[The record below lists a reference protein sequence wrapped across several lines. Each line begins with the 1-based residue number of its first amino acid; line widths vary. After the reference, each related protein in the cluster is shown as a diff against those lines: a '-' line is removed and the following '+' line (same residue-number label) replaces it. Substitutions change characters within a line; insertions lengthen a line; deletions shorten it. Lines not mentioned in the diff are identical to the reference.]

1 MNIWTQIYD
10 PLHNPVLST
19 AAAALPALVL
29 LACIGIFRIRVH
41 LAAGAGLVIALLIA
55 TVIYRMPAETALASG
70 FYGAAFGLFPIGW
83 IILNIVFLYQLTVK
97 RGHFEVLRGS
107 LVAIAPDPRIQ
118 VILVAFAFGAF
129 LEGMAGFG
137 APIAITAALLLQ
149 FGFSPLQAASLAL
162 IGNTAPVAFGSL
174 GIPITTLEQVT
185 GIDGRLISS
194 IVGRQLPFF
203 SLILPFWLVAAFS
216 GWRGLRGIWPVA
228 LVAGLSFAIPQFL
241 VSNFHGPWLVDIVA
255 GVTSMFATVVFI
267 RFWKPGSRW
276 EVSGREAAEE
286 PVRENPVA
294 PASYSRG
301 EAFQAWLPWI
311 ILTLF
316 IFVWGTPQCGKFFDG
331 LFAMKFSVPYLD
343 GLVQR
348 VPPIVSPGAAP
359 ETANFKFNM
368 LSASGT
374 GILLAAILSGACM
387 RFSLREMFEVYA
399 RTAWQLRLSLL
410 TIAIMLAL
418 GHVTK
423 FSGSDA
429 TVGLA
434 LAHTGSLYPFFGT
447 LLGWI
452 GVAVTGSDTSSN
464 VLFGSLQKITAQQVG
479 IDPALMC
486 AANTSGGVMGKMV
499 AAQSIVVA
507 STATNWYGHEGDII
521 RRVFLHS
528 VVLVSLMGGLVYLQ
542 AYVYPFT
549 RMVEI
554 VGGRQ

>member
-1 MNIWTQIYD
+1 MNVWTQIYD
-10 PLHNPVLST
+10 PLHNAALST
-19 AAAALPALVL
+19 LAAALPAAVL

-41 LAAGAGLVIALLIA
+41 LSAFIGLVIALLIA
-55 TVIYRMPAETALASG
+55 TLAYRMPISAALASG
-70 FYGAAFGLFPIGW
+70 VYGAAFGLFPIGW

-97 RGHFEVLRGS
+97 RGHFEILRSS
-107 LVAIAPDPRIQ
+107 LVSIAPDPRIQ

-149 FGFSPLQAASLAL
+149 FGFRPLQAAALAL

-174 GIPITTLEQVT
+174 GIPITTMEQVT
-185 GIDGRLISS
+185 GIDGLLISS
-194 IVGRQLPFF
+194 IVGRQLPLF
-203 SLILPFWLVAAFS
+203 SLILPFWLVATFA
-216 GWRGLRGIWPVA
+216 GWRGVKGVWPVG
-228 LVAGLSFAIPQFL
+228 LVAGVSFAIPQFL

-255 GVTSMFATVVFI
+255 GACALLATVAFV
-267 RFWKPGSRW
+267 RVWKPRTRW
-276 EVSGREAAEE
+276 TVTGQEDVSGESTQASADA
-286 PVRENPVA
+286 V
-294 PASYSRG
+294 SYSRG
-301 EAFQAWLPWI
+301 ETFQAWLPWI

-316 IFVWGTPQCGKFFDG
+316 IFVWGTPQCGAFFDR
-331 LFAMKFSVPYLD
+331 LFSMKFSVPFLD
-343 GLVQR
+343 GLIQR
-348 VPPIVSPGAAP
+348 MPPIAAAGAAP
-359 ETANFKFNM
+359 EVARFKFNA

-374 GILLAAILSGACM
+374 GILIASLLAGAFM
-387 RFSLREMFEVYA
+387 RFSLRDMIGVYG
-399 RTAWQLRLSLL
+399 RTAWQLRMSLL
-410 TIAIMLAL
+410 TISLMLAL

-429 TVGLA
+429 TMGLA
-434 LAHTGSLYPFFGT
+434 LAHTGFLYPFFGT

-507 STATNWYGHEGDII
+507 STATNWYGHEGEIL
-521 RRVFLHS
+521 RKVFLHS
-528 VVLVSLMGGLVYLQ
+528 IALVVLMGLLVFLQ
-542 AYVYPFT
+542 AYVFPFT
-549 RMVEI
+549 LLIESL
-554 VGGRQ
+554 Q

>member
-1 MNIWTQIYD
+1 MPLWTQAYD
-10 PLHNPVLST
+10 PLNNPILST
-19 AAAALPALVL
+19 LVAALPAAALLV
-29 LACIGIFRIRVH
+29 CIGLFRIRVH
-41 LAAGAGLVIALLIA
+41 RAAATGLALALIVA
-55 TVIYRMPAETALASG
+55 IFIYHMPADSAVASG
-70 FYGAAFGLFPIGW
+70 FYGATFGLFPIGW
-83 IILNIVFLYQLTVK
+83 IILNVVFLYQLTVK
-97 RGHFEVLRGS
+97 RGHFEILRES
-107 LVAIAPDPRIQ
+107 LFSIAPDPRIQ

-174 GIPITTLEQVT
+174 GIPITTMEQVT
-185 GIDGRLISS
+185 GIDGLHISA

-203 SLILPFWLVAAFS
+203 SLMLPFWLVAAFA

-228 LVAGLSFAIPQFL
+228 LVAGLAFAIPQFL
-241 VSNFHGPWLVDIVA
+241 VSNFHGPWLVDIVSGA
-255 GVTSMFATVVFI
+255 SALIVTVIFI
-267 RFWKPGSRW
+267 RFWKPKTRW
-276 EVSGREAAEE
+276 SVSGREAVEGTATAAPTIAA
-286 PVRENPVA
+286 PVR
-294 PASYSRG
+294 SRG
-301 EAFQAWLPWI
+301 EVFQAWLPWI
-311 ILTLF
+311 ILTVF
-316 IFVWGTPQCGKFFDG
+316 IFAWGTPQCGKFFDG
-331 LFAMKFSVPYLD
+331 LYSVKISVPHLD
-343 GLVQR
+343 GIVR
-348 VPPIVSPGAAP
+348 RMPPVAVVDAVPEAAK
-359 ETANFKFNM
+359 FKFNA

-374 GILLAAILSGACM
+374 GILLAALLAGACM
-387 RFSLREMFEVYA
+387 RISFRDMLAVYGQ
-399 RTAWQLRLSLL
+399 TAWKLRLSLL
-410 TIAIMLAL
+410 TIATMLAL

-423 FSGSDA
+423 YCGSDA
-429 TVGLA
+429 TLGLA

-464 VLFGSLQKITAQQVG
+464 VLFGSLQKITAHQIG

-507 STATNWYGHEGDII
+507 SSATNWYGHESEII

-528 VVLVSLMGGLVYLQ
+528 IALVVLMGILVYLQ

-549 RMVEI
+549 WLI
-554 VGGRQ
+554 QSAH

>member
-1 MNIWTQIYD
+1 MNVWTQTYD
-10 PLHNPVLST
+10 PLHNTALS
-19 AAAALPALVL
+19 AVAAALPAAVL
-29 LACIGIFRIRVH
+29 LFCIGIFRIRVH
-41 LAAGAGLVIALLIA
+41 LSALLGLTIALLIA
-55 TVIYRMPAETALASG
+55 TLAYRMPVASALASG
-70 FYGAAFGLFPIGW
+70 MYGAAFGLFPIGW

-97 RGHFEVLRGS
+97 RGHFEILRSS
-107 LVAIAPDPRIQ
+107 LVSIAPDPRIQ

-149 FGFSPLQAASLAL
+149 FGFRPLEAGALAL

-174 GIPITTLEQVT
+174 GIPITTMEQVT
-185 GIDGRLISS
+185 GIDGRLISA

-203 SLILPFWLVAAFS
+203 SLILPFWLVATFA
-216 GWRGLRGIWPVA
+216 GWRGVKGVWPVG
-228 LVAGLSFAIPQFL
+228 LVAGVSFAIPQFL

-255 GVTSMFATVVFI
+255 GACSLLATVAFV
-267 RFWKPGSRW
+267 RVWKPKTRW
-276 EVSGREAAEE
+276 TVTGEEVVSGQGTGADT
-286 PVRENPVA
+286 VNV
-294 PASYSRG
+294 SYSRS
-301 EAFQAWLPWI
+301 ETFQAWLPWI

-316 IFVWGTPQCGKFFDG
+316 IFVWGTPQSGLFFDK
-331 LFAMKFSVPYLD
+331 LFSLKLSVPYLD

-348 VPPIVSPGAAP
+348 MPPIAVAGAIP
-359 ETANFKFNM
+359 ELAKFKFNL

-374 GILLAAILSGACM
+374 GILIAALLAGALM
-387 RFSLREMFEVYA
+387 RFSPREMLGVYG
-399 RTAWQLRLSLL
+399 RTAWQLRMSLL
-410 TIAIMLAL
+410 TISLMLAL

-429 TVGLA
+429 TLGLV
-434 LAHTGSLYPFFGT
+434 LAHTGFLYPFFGT

-507 STATNWYGHEGDII
+507 STATNWYGHEGEIL

-528 VVLVSLMGGLVYLQ
+528 VALVALMGLLVFLQ
-542 AYVYPFT
+542 AYVFPF
-549 RMVEI
+549 RLLVESL
-554 VGGRQ
+554 R

>member
-1 MNIWTQIYD
+1 MNIWTQAYN
-10 PLHNPVLST
+10 PLQNSGLST
-19 AAAALPALVL
+19 LAATLPAVVL
-29 LACIGIFRIRVH
+29 LVCIGIFRIRVH
-41 LAAGAGLVIALLIA
+41 RAAGTGLAIALLIA
-55 TVIYRMPAETALASG
+55 IFIYGMPADAAIASG
-70 FYGAAFGLFPIGW
+70 LYGAAFGLFPIGW
-83 IILNIVFLYQLTVK
+83 IILNIVFIYHLTVR
-97 RGHFEVLRGS
+97 RGHFEILRGS
-107 LVAIAPDPRIQ
+107 LVSIAPDPRIQ

-174 GIPITTLEQVT
+174 GIPITTMEQVT
-185 GIDGRLISS
+185 GIDGRVISS

-203 SLILPFWLVAAFS
+203 ALILPCWLVVTFA

-228 LVAGLSFAIPQFL
+228 LVAGLAFAIPQFL
-241 VSNFHGPWLVDIVA
+241 VSNFHGPWLVDIIA
-255 GVTSMFATVVFI
+255 GVSSMFATVVFI
-267 RFWKPGSRW
+267 RFWKPKDRW
-276 EVSGREAAEE
+276 SVSGREIIGDASG
-286 PVRENPVA
+286 VGPVA
-294 PASYSRG
+294 TTASNSRG
-301 EAFQAWLPWI
+301 ETFHAWLPWI
-311 ILTLF
+311 ILTIF
-316 IFVWGTPQCGKFFDG
+316 IFVWGTPQFGKLCDS
-331 LFAMKFSVPYLD
+331 LYVAKIPVPHLD
-343 GLVQR
+343 GMVQR
-348 VPPIVSPGAAP
+348 VPPIVASGAGP
-359 ETANFKFNM
+359 ESAIFKFNL

-374 GILLAAILSGACM
+374 GILLASLLAGTCM
-387 RFSLREMFEVYA
+387 RFSLREMFRVYV

-410 TIAIMLAL
+410 TIATMLAI

-423 FSGSDA
+423 YCGSDA

-434 LAHTGSLYPFFGT
+434 LARTGAMYPFFGT

-464 VLFGSLQKITAQQVG
+464 VLFGSLQKITAQQIG

-507 STATNWYGHEGDII
+507 STATNCYGHEGGII

-528 VVLVSLMGGLVYLQ
+528 VALVVLMGILVYLQ
-542 AYVYPFT
+542 AYVFPFT
-549 RMVEI
+549 WLVEA
-554 VGGRQ
+554 VR

>member
-1 MNIWTQIYD
+1 MDIWTQDYN
-10 PLHNPVLST
+10 PLHNAGLST
-19 AAAALPALVL
+19 LAATLPAIIL

-41 LAAGAGLVIALLIA
+41 FAAATGLAIALLIA
-55 TVIYRMPAETALASG
+55 IFIYRMPADAAIASAL
-70 FYGAAFGLFPIGW
+70 YGVAFGLFPIGW
-83 IILNIVFLYQLTVK
+83 IILNVVFLYQLTVR
-97 RGHFEVLRGS
+97 RGHFEILRGS
-107 LVAIAPDPRIQ
+107 LVSIAPDPRIQ

-185 GIDGRLISS
+185 GIDGKVISS

-203 SLILPFWLVAAFS
+203 ALILPSWLVVAFA

-228 LVAGLSFAIPQFL
+228 LVAGLAFAIPQFL
-241 VSNFHGPWLVDIVA
+241 VSNFHGPWLVDIIA
-255 GVTSMFATVVFI
+255 GASAMFATVVFI
-267 RFWKPGSRW
+267 RFWKPKDRW
-276 EVSGREAAEE
+276 DVSGRKVAEGE
-286 PVRENPVA
+286 STEGPVA
-294 PASYSRG
+294 PAVSNSRS
-301 EAFQAWLPWI
+301 EIFQAWLPWI

-316 IFVWGTPQCGKFFDG
+316 IFVWGTPQCGKLFDS
-331 LFAMKFSVPYLD
+331 LWLAKIPVPHLD

-348 VPPIVSPGAAP
+348 VSPVVASGAGP
-359 ETANFKFNM
+359 EAALFKFNL

-374 GILLAAILSGACM
+374 GILLASLLAGACM
-387 RFSLREMFEVYA
+387 RFSLREMFQVYR

-410 TIAIMLAL
+410 TIATMLAL

-423 FSGSDA
+423 YCGSDA
-429 TVGLA
+429 TMGLA
-434 LAHTGSLYPFFGT
+434 LAGTGAMYPFFGT

-464 VLFGSLQKITAQQVG
+464 VLFGSLQSITAQQIG

-507 STATNWYGHEGDII
+507 STATNWYGHEGEIL

-528 VVLVSLMGGLVYLQ
+528 LALVVLMGILVYLQ
-542 AYVYPFT
+542 AYVFPFT
-549 RMVEI
+549 WLVEA
-554 VGGRQ
+554 VR

>member
-1 MNIWTQIYD
+1 MNIWTQDYN
-10 PLHNPVLST
+10 PLHHASLST
-19 AAAALPALVL
+19 LAATLPAIVL

-41 LAAGAGLVIALLIA
+41 FAAAAGLAFALFIAIF
-55 TVIYRMPAETALASG
+55 IYRMPADAAIASG
-70 FYGAAFGLFPIGW
+70 LYGAAFGLFPIGW
-83 IILNIVFLYQLTVK
+83 IILNVVFLYQLTVK
-97 RGHFEVLRGS
+97 RGHFDILRGS
-107 LVAIAPDPRIQ
+107 LVSIAPDPRIQ

-174 GIPITTLEQVT
+174 GIPITTMEQVT
-185 GIDGRLISS
+185 GIDDKVISA

-203 SLILPFWLVAAFS
+203 ALILPCWLVVAFA

-228 LVAGLSFAIPQFL
+228 LVAGLAFAIPQFL
-241 VSNFHGPWLVDIVA
+241 VSNFHGPWLVDIIA
-255 GVTSMFATVVFI
+255 GVSSMFATVVFI
-267 RFWKPGSRW
+267 RFWKPKDRW
-276 EVSGREAAEE
+276 SVSGREI
-286 PVRENPVA
+286 VV
-294 PASYSRG
+294 G
-301 EAFQAWLPWI
+301 EASEGPLNATLSNSRSETFHAWLPWI

-316 IFVWGTPQCGKFFDG
+316 IFVWGTPQSGKFFDS
-331 LFAMKFSVPYLD
+331 LYLAKIPVPHLD
-343 GLVQR
+343 GVVQR
-348 VPPIVSPGAAP
+348 VSPIVAAGVGP
-359 ETANFKFNM
+359 EAALFKFNF

-374 GILLAAILSGACM
+374 GILLASLLAGVCM
-387 RFSLREMFEVYA
+387 RFSLREMFQVYC

-410 TIAIMLAL
+410 TIATMLAL

-423 FSGSDA
+423 YSGSDA
-429 TVGLA
+429 TMGLA
-434 LAHTGSLYPFFGT
+434 LAQTGAMYPFFGT

-464 VLFGSLQKITAQQVG
+464 VLFGSLQKITAQQIG
-479 IDPALMC
+479 INPALMC

-507 STATNWYGHEGDII
+507 STATHWYGHEGEIL

-528 VVLVSLMGGLVYLQ
+528 LALVLLMALLVYLQ
-542 AYVYPFT
+542 AYVFPFT
-549 RMVEI
+549 WLLESLK
-554 VGGRQ
+554 

>member
-1 MNIWTQIYD
+1 MNVWTQIYD
-10 PLHNPVLST
+10 PLHNAALST
-19 AAAALPALVL
+19 VAAALPAVVL
-29 LACIGIFRIRVH
+29 LVCIGIFRIRVH
-41 LAAGAGLVIALLIA
+41 LSALLGLVIALLIA
-55 TVIYRMPAETALASG
+55 TLAYRMPVGSALASG
-70 FYGAAFGLFPIGW
+70 LYGAAFGLFPIGW

-97 RGHFEVLRGS
+97 RGHFEILRSS
-107 LVAIAPDPRIQ
+107 LVSIAPDPRIQ

-149 FGFSPLQAASLAL
+149 FGFRPLQAGTLAL

-174 GIPITTLEQVT
+174 GIPITTMEQVT
-185 GIDGRLISS
+185 GIDGRLISA

-203 SLILPFWLVAAFS
+203 SLILPFWLVATFA
-216 GWRGLRGIWPVA
+216 GWRGVKGIWPVG

-241 VSNFHGPWLVDIVA
+241 VSNYHGPWLVDIVA
-255 GVTSMFATVVFI
+255 GACSLLATVAFV
-267 RFWKPGSRW
+267 RVWKPKTHWAVTGEE
-276 EVSGREAAEE
+276 EVSGERDGATT
-286 PVRENPVA
+286 ENV
-294 PASYSRG
+294 SYSRA
-301 EAFQAWLPWI
+301 ETFQAWVPWI

-316 IFVWGTPQCGKFFDG
+316 IFVWGTPQSGVFFDK
-331 LFAMKFSVPYLD
+331 LFSMKFSVPFLD

-348 VPPIVSPGAAP
+348 MPPIAMAGAAP
-359 ETANFKFNM
+359 EVAKFKFNV

-374 GILLAAILSGACM
+374 GILIASLLAGALM
-387 RFSLREMFEVYA
+387 RFSLRDMLAVYG
-399 RTAWQLRLSLL
+399 RTAWQLRMSLL
-410 TIAIMLAL
+410 TISLMLAL

-429 TVGLA
+429 TLGLA
-434 LAHTGSLYPFFGT
+434 LAHTGFLYPFFGT

-507 STATNWYGHEGDII
+507 STATNWYGHEGEIL

-528 VVLVSLMGGLVYLQ
+528 VALVVLMGLLVFLQ
-542 AYVYPFT
+542 AYVFPFT
-549 RMVEI
+549 LLVESL
-554 VGGRQ
+554 R

>member
-1 MNIWTQIYD
+1 MTIWTQVYD
-10 PLHNPVLST
+10 PLHSPVFST
-19 AAAALPALVL
+19 LAAALPAVVL

-41 LAAGAGLVIALLIA
+41 LSAFLGLGIALLIA
-55 TVIYRMPAETALASG
+55 TLIYRMPVDAALASG
-70 FYGAAFGLFPIGW
+70 VYGAAFGLFPIGW

-97 RGHFEVLRGS
+97 RGHFEVLRAS
-107 LVAIAPDPRIQ
+107 LVSIAPDPRIQ

-174 GIPITTLEQVT
+174 GIPVTTMEQVT
-185 GIDGRLISS
+185 GIDGRLISA

-203 SLILPFWLVAAFS
+203 SLILPFWLVATFA
-216 GWRGLRGIWPVA
+216 GWKGLRGVWPVA
-228 LVAGLSFAIPQFL
+228 LVGGLAFAIPQFL
-241 VSNFHGPWLVDIVA
+241 VSNFHGPWLVDIIA
-255 GVTSMFATVVFI
+255 GVCSMLATIGFV
-267 RFWKPGSRW
+267 RFWKPKDRW
-276 EVSGREAAEE
+276 SLSGREMEQTESVPVPEAAHGR
-286 PVRENPVA
+286 RET
-294 PASYSRG
+294 
-301 EAFQAWLPWI
+301 FHAWLPWI

-316 IFVWGTPQCGKFFDG
+316 IFVWGTPECGKFLDG
-331 LFAMKFSVPYLD
+331 FSSLKISVPHLD

-348 VPPIVSPGAAP
+348 MPPIVAAGAPSEVAK
-359 ETANFKFNM
+359 FKMNM

-374 GILLAAILSGACM
+374 GILLAALVAGVCM
-387 RFSLREMFEVYA
+387 RFSLRDMVRVYA
-399 RTAWQLRLSLL
+399 GTAWQLRLSLL
-410 TIAIMLAL
+410 TISLMLAL

-434 LAHTGSLYPFFGT
+434 LAHTGSFYPFFGT

-464 VLFGSLQKITAQQVG
+464 VLFGSLQKITAQQIG

-507 STATNWYGHEGDII
+507 STATNWYGHESDIL

-528 VVLVSLMGGLVYLQ
+528 IALVSLMGVLVYLQ

-549 RMVEI
+549 WLVESL
-554 VGGRQ
+554 R